1 MHKQFAMLRILL
13 FLDQIELNRIELHKS
28 EIARNIKF
36 QLPPVVLFKYQ
47 DREQEKKIYYSVVSI
62 QNWAIVMH
70 NRFLCFYYGR

>member
-1 MHKQFAMLRILL
+1 MHKQFVMLRILL

-47 DREQEKKIYYSVVSI
+47 DREQEKQIYYFVVSI
-62 QNWAIVMH
+62 
-70 NRFLCFYYGR
+70 